1 MLKRATMGKNKNKK
15 GKRRTSGLG
24 RAAAAT
30 TKKFSAPTQGL
41 EDVYFTWGTAKDA
54 AKFEETVSALARHVG
69 TQPWKHS
76 LLASKAMSSL
86 SEPVIAEPDRPVRE
100 YWTDGTQTAKTNNAV
115 SDDTPPVPLVPVKED
130 WDHDIDVDDYKSKR
144 KSFRERKEAWE
155 ENRAKCYYL
164 VLSHC
169 PKELETE
176 LRNSSKWT
184 AAEEEQDVIAL
195 LLMVRDI
202 THNKKERKESVM
214 TIVESD
220 VELYTTV
227 QEKDQDL
234 DDYYKVFRAQVDTID
249 AHGGNAGYHPV
260 VYQLHLAALRKKKE
274 ISDDAWETASQ
285 DDKKAVTAEALKT
298 SKQAYL
304 ACLFLLMADD
314 ERYSDVKATL
324 DDNYLLGKQEYPQD
338 LLAAKRLLA
347 DFKGNGTP
355 KTQGSNKGGR
365 RSRHIC

>member
-1 MLKRATMGKNKNKK
+1 MGQ
-15 GKRRTSGLG
+15 SG
-24 RAAAAT
+24 AT
-30 TKKFSAPTQGL
+30 TAKRFAVPTLGL
-41 EDVYFTWGTAKDA
+41 KDVFFAWGTAKAA

-76 LLASKAMSSL
+76 SLASKAMSSL

-176 LRNSSKWT
+176 LRNSSKWA

-227 QEKDQDL
+227 QEKREVWDGNRAKCYCLVLSHCPKELETELRNSSNWTAVEKDQVVALGLILVPGLLRFLVDL
-234 DDYYKVFRAQVDTID
+234 PIGLVVVHVD
-249 AHGGNAGYHPV
+249 AVVPV
-260 VYQLHLAALRKKKE
+260 
-274 ISDDAWETASQ
+274 
-285 DDKKAVTAEALKT
+285 
-298 SKQAYL
+298 
-304 ACLFLLMADD
+304 LLD
-314 ERYSDVKATL
+314 
-324 DDNYLLGKQEYPQD
+324 
-338 LLAAKRLLA
+338 RL
-347 DFKGNGTP
+347 
-355 KTQGSNKGGR
+355 
-365 RSRHIC
+365 